1 MQLSVDRNLIKQNGI
16 QDFMSDEERTYYSN
30 KLLEAEQYNMEHP
43 EVMTS
48 EEFHKKIKEKYGII
62 K

>member
-1 MQLSVDRNLIKQNGI
+1 MKLSVEKKLIKENDI

-30 KLLEAEQYNMEHP
+30 KLLEAEKYDMEHP

-48 EEFHKKIKEKYGII
+48 EDFHKKIKEKYGF
-62 K
+62 

>member
-16 QDFMSDEERTYYSN
+16 KDFMSDEERTYYSN

-48 EEFHKKIKEKYGII
+48 DEFHKKIKEKYGI
-62 K
+62 

>member
-16 QDFMSDEERTYYSN
+16 EDFMPDEERTYYSN

-48 EEFHKKIKEKYGII
+48 DEFHKKIKEKYGI
-62 K
+62 

>member
-48 EEFHKKIKEKYGII
+48 EEFHKKIKEKYGI
-62 K
+62 

>member
-1 MQLSVDRNLIKQNGI
+1 MKLSVEKKLIKENDI

-30 KLLEAEQYNMEHP
+30 KLLEAEKYDMEHP

-48 EEFHKKIKEKYGII
+48 EDFHKKIKEKYGI
-62 K
+62 

>member
-1 MQLSVDRNLIKQNGI
+1 MLIFDKNLIKQNGI
-16 QDFMSDEERTYYSN
+16 EDFMSDEERTYYSK

-48 EEFHKKIKEKYGII
+48 EEFHKKIKEKYGI
-62 K
+62 